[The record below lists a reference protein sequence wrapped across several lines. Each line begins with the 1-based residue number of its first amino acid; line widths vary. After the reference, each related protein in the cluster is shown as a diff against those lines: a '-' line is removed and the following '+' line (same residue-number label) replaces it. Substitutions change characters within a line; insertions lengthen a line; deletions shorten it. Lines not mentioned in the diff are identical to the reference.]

1 MLVARHEI
9 AGYAVDQLDKNHD
22 GKGLEAVL
30 RPRQEF
36 CNPEPGTQVNKP
48 TKQGTITM
56 MMEKFALRSRAL
68 LAGAAMSALLVGAAP
83 AFAVTPAD
91 TLVEGFAI
99 DDIISMDPGEA
110 FELSTAEVT
119 GNTYDLL
126 VRLDLSDTSKVK
138 PDLAESWTV
147 SDDGL
152 TYTFKLK
159 PGLKF
164 ASGNP
169 ITAAD
174 VAYSFERAVK
184 LDKSPAFIIDQFGI
198 SGDNVTEK
206 AKAIDDTTFQFTVDK
221 AYAPSFVLNCLSATV
236 ASVVDAKLVKEHVA
250 AVTPSA
256 DYKWDN
262 DFGNAWLKTGYA
274 GSGAYK
280 LREWRANE
288 AVVMERNDNY
298 HGEKAK
304 LARVIYRNMKESS
317 AQRLALEAGDIDVA
331 RNLEPNDLDAIAKN
345 ADLTTTSA
353 PKGTVYYISLNQK
366 NPNLAKPE
374 VRQAFK
380 YLVDYDALSS
390 TILKGIGEIH
400 QSFLPKGDLG
410 AIDANPFKLDV
421 AKAKELLAKAGLAD
435 GFSVT
440 MDVRTGQPTTG
451 MAESI
456 QQTLGQAGIK
466 LEIIP
471 GDGKQTLTKYRARNH
486 DIYIGNWGQDYFDP
500 NSNAQTFA
508 SNPDNSDAGKSHTLA
523 WRNSWDIPDLTK
535 ETEAAL
541 LEKDAGKRADMYKD
555 LQQKILDT
563 SPFVIIHQQLEVA
576 GLRKNLKGFALGPS
590 FDSNFV
596 GPVSKE

>member
-1 MLVARHEI
+1 MML
-9 AGYAVDQLDKNHD
+9 
-22 GKGLEAVL
+22 
-30 RPRQEF
+30 
-36 CNPEPGTQVNKP
+36 
-48 TKQGTITM
+48 
-56 MMEKFALRSRAL
+56 EKFALRSRGL
-68 LAGAAMSALLVGAAP
+68 LAGAAMSVLLAAP

-110 FELSTAEVT
+110 FELSTAEMT

-126 VRLDLSDTSKVK
+126 VRLDLGDTSKVK
-138 PDLAESWTV
+138 ADLAQSWTV

-159 PGLKF
+159 PGMKF

-184 LDKSPAFIIDQFGI
+184 LDKSPAFIINQFGI
-198 SGDNVTEK
+198 TGDNVTEK
-206 AKAIDDTTFQFTVDK
+206 AKAVDDTTFQFVVDK

-236 ASVVDAKLVKEHVA
+236 ASVVDSKLVKEHVA

-274 GSGAYK
+274 GSGPYK

-288 AVVMERNDNY
+288 AVVLERNDNY
-298 HGEKAK
+298 NGEKAK

-345 ADLTTTSA
+345 GDLTTTSA

-366 NPNLAKPE
+366 NPTLAKPE

-380 YLVDYDALSS
+380 YLIDYDALGS

-400 QSFLPKGDLG
+400 QSFLPRGDLG
-410 AIDANPFKLDV
+410 AIDDNPFKLDV
-421 AKAKELLAKAGLAD
+421 AKAKELLAKAGLPD
-435 GFSVT
+435 GFKVT

-508 SNPDNSDAGKSHTLA
+508 SNPDNGDDAKIKTLA
-523 WRNSWDIPDLTK
+523 WRNAWDIPDLTK

-541 LEKDAGKRADMYKD
+541 LEKDSAKRADIYKD

-576 GLRKNLKGFALGPS
+576 GLRKNLKDFKLGPS
-590 FDSNFV
+590 FDTNFV
-596 GPVSKE
+596 SSVSK

>member
-1 MLVARHEI
+1 MML
-9 AGYAVDQLDKNHD
+9 
-22 GKGLEAVL
+22 
-30 RPRQEF
+30 
-36 CNPEPGTQVNKP
+36 
-48 TKQGTITM
+48 
-56 MMEKFALRSRAL
+56 EKFAVRSLLAGVAMTAL
-68 LAGAAMSALLVGAAP
+68 LATP

-159 PGLKF
+159 PGMKF

-174 VAYSFERAVK
+174 VAYSFERAIK
-184 LDKSPAFIIDQFGI
+184 LDKSPAFIINQFGI

-206 AKAIDDTTFQFTVDK
+206 AKAVDDTTFQFVVDK

-236 ASVVDAKLVKEHVA
+236 ASVVDSKLVKEHVA

-274 GSGAYK
+274 GSGQYK

-288 AVVMERNDNY
+288 AVVLERNDNY
-298 HGEKAK
+298 NGEKAK

-331 RNLEPNDLDAIAKN
+331 RNLEPNDLDAIARN

-380 YLVDYDALSS
+380 YLVDYDALST

-410 AIDANPFKLDV
+410 AIDDNPFKLDV

-435 GFSVT
+435 GFKVT

-456 QQTLGQAGIK
+456 QQTLGQAGIQ

-508 SNPDNSDAGKSHTLA
+508 SNPDNSDAAKIKTLA
-523 WRNSWDIPDLTK
+523 WRNAWDIPDLTK
-535 ETEAAL
+535 QTEAAL
-541 LEKDAGKRADMYKD
+541 LEKDSAKRADMYKD
-555 LQQKILDT
+555 LQKKILDT

-590 FDSNFV
+590 FDTNFV

>member
-1 MLVARHEI
+1 MML
-9 AGYAVDQLDKNHD
+9 
-22 GKGLEAVL
+22 
-30 RPRQEF
+30 
-36 CNPEPGTQVNKP
+36 
-48 TKQGTITM
+48 
-56 MMEKFALRSRAL
+56 EKFAVRSLLAGVAMTAL
-68 LAGAAMSALLVGAAP
+68 LATP

-99 DDIISMDPGEA
+99 DDIITMDPGEA

-126 VRLDLSDTSKVK
+126 VRLDLKDTSKVK

-159 PGLKF
+159 PGMKF

-174 VAYSFERAVK
+174 VAYSFERAIK
-184 LDKSPAFIIDQFGI
+184 LDKSPAFIINQFGI

-206 AKAIDDTTFQFTVDK
+206 AKAVDDTTFQFVVDK

-236 ASVVDAKLVKEHVA
+236 ASVVDSKLVKEHVA

-274 GSGAYK
+274 GSGQYK

-288 AVVMERNDNY
+288 AVVLERNDNY
-298 HGEKAK
+298 NGEKAK

-380 YLVDYDALSS
+380 YLVDYDALST

-410 AIDANPFKLDV
+410 AIDDNPFKLDV

-435 GFSVT
+435 GFKVT

-456 QQTLGQAGIK
+456 QQTLGQAGIQ

-508 SNPDNSDAGKSHTLA
+508 SNPDNSDAAKIKTLA
-523 WRNSWDIPDLTK
+523 WRNAWDIPDLTK

-541 LEKDAGKRADMYKD
+541 LEKDSAKRADMYKD
-555 LQQKILDT
+555 LQKKILDT

-590 FDSNFV
+590 FDTNFV

>member
-1 MLVARHEI
+1 
-9 AGYAVDQLDKNHD
+9 
-22 GKGLEAVL
+22 
-30 RPRQEF
+30 
-36 CNPEPGTQVNKP
+36 
-48 TKQGTITM
+48 M
-56 MMEKFALRSRAL
+56 MMEKLALRSRIL
-68 LAGAAMSALLVGAAP
+68 LAGAAMSALLLAGAP
-83 AFAVTPAD
+83 ASAVTPAD

-206 AKAIDDTTFQFTVDK
+206 AKAVDDTTFQFTVDK

-236 ASVVDAKLVKEHVA
+236 ASVVDSKLVKEHVVKA
-250 AVTPSA
+250 APTA

-331 RNLEPNDLDAIAKN
+331 RNLEPNDLGAIAKN

-353 PKGTVYYISLNQK
+353 PKGTVFYISLNQK

-400 QSFLPKGDLG
+400 QTFLPKGVLG
-410 AIDANPFKLDV
+410 ELDENPFKLDV
-421 AKAKELLAKAGLAD
+421 AKAKELLAKAGLPD

-440 MDVRTGQPTTG
+440 MDVRTGQPYTG

-486 DIYIGNWGQDYFDP
+486 DIYIGQWGQDYFDP

-541 LEKDAGKRADMYKD
+541 LEKDSGKRADMYKD
-555 LQQKILDT
+555 LEKKVLDT

-576 GLRKNLKGFALGPS
+576 GLRKNLKGFVLGPS
-590 FDSNFV
+590 FDTNFV